1 MKPMMNRRLREETHE
16 RFVIDL
22 NMPESYPPIPA
33 RRTEEGGVRDRFL
46 AAMAELP
53 DEVTVVRP
61 FRVDAFVHETVLYVA
76 EKGCDTAAGT
86 ESAPLATLAEAVKR
100 AEGKGGVKIVLC
112 GGNYNLTEPVR
123 ITSAHSGTEETPLV
137 ITAAPG
143 EVPYISASAEIP
155 ASAFVPVTDEAKLA
169 RLS

>member
-100 AEGKGGVKIVLC
+100 AEGRRENRSVRRKLQSHRTGADHIRAFRDGGD
-112 GGNYNLTEPVR
+112 
-123 ITSAHSGTEETPLV
+123 
-137 ITAAPG
+137 TARHHRCTG
-143 EVPYISASAEIP
+143 
-155 ASAFVPVTDEAKLA
+155 
-169 RLS
+169 